1 MLELEQKSEC
11 CTKNEVWQTEKPF
24 GHFII
29 LDLADLQLLPFLL
42 LRSTTTSTPALSKAQ
57 LCQFFFLQRKNHM
70 CSGSLLLLQRWGDLQ
85 RFCAKKTAHESPW
98 IAISGTWSW
107 RTQGEGHEGP
117 GDWRP
122 QRFYIQR
129 GAKHGESHAF
139 EGKKN
144 RSFRICGESS
154 SGQGEVDSF
163 WSPKKHRFGRW
174 QVPVVS
180 SAADKG
186 RLVALNTSSFRG
198 TKTLKISKAI
208 EFQQTNAAIWGLNCK
223 VLQEATRECWDNLY
237 TFFSFFAKVIRLIR
251 KNTILETL
259 LAFILR
265 FTVAGVNGSAFV
277 LHASFWRKR
286 LKVEIVTL
294 PPAKLFF
301 GFRQR
306 VNFLVRGGTYRL
318 HHVGNILT

>member
-29 LDLADLQLLPFLL
+29 LDLADFQLLPFLL
-42 LRSTTTSTPALSKAQ
+42 FRSTTTSTPALSKAQ

-98 IAISGTWSW
+98 VAISGTWSW
-107 RTQGEGHEGP
+107 RTQGERHEGP

-129 GAKHGESHAF
+129 GAKHGESHTF
-139 EGKKN
+139 QGEKH
-144 RSFRICGESS
+144 RSFRICGAESS
-154 SGQGEVDSF
+154 SGQGKVDTL

-223 VLQEATRECWDNLY
+223 VLQEATRECWDNL
-237 TFFSFFAKVIRLIR
+237 FSLFSFLPRWYVWRYSLSSFGSPLQAS
-251 KNTILETL
+251 T
-259 LAFILR
+259 APPSSCMPR
-265 FTVAGVNGSAFV
+265 FEGND
-277 LHASFWRKR
+277 LR
-286 LKVEIVTL
+286 LKLWHCHL
-294 PPAKLFF
+294 PSC
-301 GFRQR
+301 
-306 VNFLVRGGTYRL
+306 FLVSHRE
-318 HHVGNILT
+318 LTFLCEVEHIGSIMLESY